1 MGIFGFNLPYSN
13 EMIEMAENQIGMSKE
28 DIRKIDDPEERKK
41 TQERFKEL
49 LEIFLEEKLS
59 GTGMPTKGATG
70 GMVDKKKKGNKIVSP
85 NKNKKSKLAGRLAKR
100 GYGAARK

>member
-1 MGIFGFNLPYSN
+1 MGIFGFNLPYSP
-13 EMIEMAENQIGMSKE
+13 EMIRMAENQIGMSKE
-28 DIRKIDDPEERKK
+28 EIKKIDDPEERIK

-70 GMVDKKKKGNKIVSP
+70 GMVDKKKKGNKIISP
-85 NKNKKSKLAGRLAKR
+85 KKNKKPKLAGRLAKR

>member
-28 DIRKIDDPEERKK
+28 EIRKIDDPE
-41 TQERFKEL
+41 ERFKEL
-49 LEIFLEEKLS
+49 LEIFLEEELS
-59 GTGMPTKGATG
+59 GTGAPAEGATG
-70 GMVDKKKKGNKIVSP
+70 GMVDKKKKGNKIISP
-85 NKNKKSKLAGRLAKR
+85 KKNKKPKLAGRLAKR